1 MAINTI
7 MKKGFL
13 LILTLVLLGLVGC
26 DENKPTEAKDF
37 NNNLKDFNKS
47 LHHVDKTMDIMD
59 KMNSEM
65 DKVTQLRIKGV
76 ISKEEADHRLDVIRT
91 KYARELTKSGDF
103 KKVTTFPE
111 WAKKIGLYA
120 PEGMVLD
127 KSMSQ
132 ITSSND
138 SNTGYNSMNLVYN
151 GSYKTAMKQA
161 AAIARN
167 AGVPIGNDY
176 QEALDLAKELNSEP
190 IKGAVYMNFEIGK
203 DDNQQYH
210 IAITVDES
218 GTLTITATDFLQL
231 QKQIN
236 GNQVK

>member
-1 MAINTI
+1 

-13 LILTLVLLGLVGC
+13 FLLVVALLGLMSC

-59 KMNSEM
+59 KMNREM
-65 DKVTQLRIKGV
+65 DKVTEMRTEGV
-76 ISKEEADHRLDVIRT
+76 ISKEEAEHRQDVIRT
-91 KYARELTKSGDF
+91 KYAQELAKTGDLKKST
-103 KKVTTFPE
+103 VFPE
-111 WAKKIGLYA
+111 WAKKIGLNA
-120 PEGMVLD
+120 PQEMILN

-138 SNTGYNSMNLVYN
+138 SNTGYNSMNFVYN
-151 GSYKTAMKQA
+151 GGYDVAMKQA
-161 AAIARN
+161 KLIAQN
-167 AGVPIGNDY
+167 AGVPIGSDY
-176 QEALDLAKELNSEP
+176 QEALDLAKELDTDP

-210 IAITVDES
+210 IAITVDEA
-218 GTLTITATDFLQL
+218 GTLTITATDYKQL

-236 GNQVK
+236 NQAN

>member
-1 MAINTI
+1 

-13 LILTLVLLGLVGC
+13 FLLIVALLGLVSC
-26 DENKPTEAKDF
+26 DENKPTEAKNF

-65 DKVTQLRIKGV
+65 DKVAELRTKGV
-76 ISKEEADHRLDVIRT
+76 ISKEEAEHRLDVIRT
-91 KYARELTKSGDF
+91 KYARELTKTGDL
-103 KKVTTFPE
+103 KNATVFPE
-111 WAKKIGLYA
+111 WAKKIGLSA
-120 PEGMVLD
+120 PQGMTLN

-138 SNTGYNSMNLVYN
+138 ANTGYNSMNFVYN
-151 GSYKTAMKQA
+151 GTYDVAMKQA
-161 AAIARN
+161 ELIARN
-167 AGVPIGNDY
+167 AGVPIGSDY
-176 QEALDLAKELNSEP
+176 QEALDLARELDTDP

-203 DDNQQYH
+203 DDYQQYH
-210 IAITVDES
+210 IAITVDEA
-218 GTLTITATDFLQL
+218 GTLTITATDSKQL

-236 GNQVK
+236 NQSN

>member
-1 MAINTI
+1 

-13 LILTLVLLGLVGC
+13 FVLVVALLGLMSC

-59 KMNSEM
+59 KMNREM
-65 DKVTQLRIKGV
+65 EKVGELRTKGV
-76 ISKEEADHRLDVIRT
+76 ISKEEAEHRLDVIRT
-91 KYARELTKSGDF
+91 KYARELTETGDLTNAT
-103 KKVTTFPE
+103 VFPE
-111 WAKKIGLYA
+111 WAKKIGLSA
-120 PEGMVLD
+120 PQGMTLN

-138 SNTGYNSMNLVYN
+138 ANTGYNSMNFVYN
-151 GSYKTAMKQA
+151 GAYDVAMKQA
-161 AAIARN
+161 ELIAQK
-167 AGVPIGNDY
+167 AGVPIGSDY
-176 QEALDLAKELNSEP
+176 QEALDLARELDTEP

-203 DDNQQYH
+203 EDNQQYH
-210 IAITVDES
+210 IAITVDET
-218 GTLTITATDFLQL
+218 GTLTITATDYRQL

-236 GNQVK
+236 NQSN

>member
-1 MAINTI
+1 

-13 LILTLVLLGLVGC
+13 FLLMVALLGMMSC
-26 DENKPTEAKDF
+26 DENKPTEAKKF

-65 DKVTQLRIKGV
+65 DKVTEQRNKG
-76 ISKEEADHRLDVIRT
+76 IITKQEAEHRLDVIRT
-91 KYARELTKSGDF
+91 KYAKELTKTGDL
-103 KKVTTFPE
+103 KSPAAFPE
-111 WAKKIGLYA
+111 WAKKIGLSA
-120 PEGMVLD
+120 PQGMTLN

-132 ITSSND
+132 VTSSND
-138 SNTGYNSMNLVYN
+138 SNTGYNSINLVYN
-151 GSYKTAMKQA
+151 GDYAVAMKQA
-161 AAIARN
+161 ETIAKN
-167 AGVPIGNDY
+167 AGVPIGSDY
-176 QEALDLAKELNSEP
+176 QEALDLAKELGTDP

-210 IAITVDES
+210 IAITVDEA
-218 GTLTITATDFLQL
+218 GTLTITATDYLQL

-236 GNQVK
+236 DNQSK